1 MITLQESGN
10 SDALF
15 LAICEKKGS
24 KDSLYIGH
32 KSCDL
37 RHCDANDSLRDLDS
51 TFLCTTMLRALS
63 ASLTEAQ
70 GKK

>member
-1 MITLQESGN
+1 MR
-10 SDALF
+10 
-15 LAICEKKGS
+15 EKRKQMKTGK

>member
-1 MITLQESGN
+1 MKTG
-10 SDALF
+10 
-15 LAICEKKGS
+15 K